1 MTADHQARLVGM
13 AWEKL
18 AEPRP
23 SLSFEVLLPD
33 GESAFYNLGPH
44 PPRLWPDDVA
54 LVHRL
59 WLELSEKHFGAKLHH
74 RDVVRA
80 ALRRF
85 ESELRSPGAG
95 KILEEMTRE
104 VEDGGSTLEPHESGL
119 HSRQN

>member
-1 MTADHQARLVGM
+1 MDDQARFVGM

-23 SLSFEVLLPD
+23 SLSFEVVLPD

-44 PPRLWPDDVA
+44 PPRLWPDDVE

-59 WLELSEKHFGAKLHH
+59 WLELSEKHFGARLHH
-74 RDVVRA
+74 RDIVRA

-85 ESELRSPGAG
+85 ETDLNSPAAAELIERMS
-95 KILEEMTRE
+95 RE
-104 VEDGGSTLEPHESGL
+104 VEPGSESVT
-119 HSRQN
+119 RFQQP